1 MAKANDI
8 DKAVFAVSKKMCKK
22 VYPVIKPGDKI
33 LVDLKFRRPAKGQY
47 ILISDNEEQ
56 WIEKYSRKLKKDVNY
71 YPIIRVIMEG

>member
-1 MAKANDI
+1 MAKPNEI
-8 DKAVFAVSKKMCKK
+8 DKAVLVVTKKMCAK

-33 LVDLKFRRPAKGQY
+33 LVDLKFRHPAKGQF

-56 WIEKYSRKLKKDVNY
+56 WIEKYIRQLKDVNY